1 VSGKEDFDGLG
12 VLVTGGS
19 RGIGRAICL
28 AFAEAGARI
37 AFFYREHH
45 DAAHDTVAAL
55 EAAGSEGRA
64 LCVDVSDDAAV
75 EQGVGELAGAGFTAD
90 VLVNCAGINID
101 RTAHKLSVAEWREVV
116 DVNLT
121 GSFICSRAVL
131 PHMREAGF
139 GRIVNIS
146 SIIGQT
152 GNLGQTNYA
161 AAKAGIIGLTKSL
174 AQETARHD
182 ITVNAVCPGFIETDM
197 LWSVPEQ
204 AREQVLARIPKGRF
218 GQPEEIARAVTW
230 LAAPASGFI
239 TGQQINVNGGHYM

>member
-1 VSGKEDFDGLG
+1 
-12 VLVTGGS
+12 
-19 RGIGRAICL
+19 
-28 AFAEAGARI
+28 
-37 AFFYREHH
+37 
-45 DAAHDTVAAL
+45 
-55 EAAGSEGRA
+55 
-64 LCVDVSDDAAV
+64 
-75 EQGVGELAGAGFTAD
+75 
-90 VLVNCAGINID
+90 
-101 RTAHKLSVAEWREVV
+101 
-116 DVNLT
+116 
-121 GSFICSRAVL
+121 
-131 PHMREAGF
+131 
-139 GRIVNIS
+139 VNIS